1 LTTPIRLLVSDVDGT
16 LVTPDKTLTPA
27 AIEMGQ
33 AIASAGL
40 AFCLVS
46 SRPGR
51 GMRQVI
57 EALDVRAPCAAFNG
71 GRIFE
76 RDGQTLES
84 HPLATDAADQA
95 LDVIA
100 ETGASAWVFAGEE
113 WLLIDPAGD
122 EVWRERRTVGFD
134 PVCVDDLKSAAGPI
148 GKIVGVSDDPAVLD
162 LCQTCA
168 GPVLAGRA
176 NVSRSQ
182 SYYLDFTHP
191 SADKGRAVTALA
203 RRLGVPLEAT
213 AVIGDMD
220 NDLPMFAVA
229 GFSVAMGQSSKGVQ
243 AAADAVTASNRE
255 DGFALA
261 VRNLILPRVARS

>member
-1 LTTPIRLLVSDVDGT
+1 MTPIRLLVSDVDGT

-27 AIEMGQ
+27 AIEMGR
-33 AIASAGL
+33 AIAAAGL

-46 SRPGR
+46 SRPAR
-51 GMRQVI
+51 GMAQIVD
-57 EALDVRAPCAAFNG
+57 AMDVRSPCAAFNG
-71 GRIFE
+71 GRIFD

-84 HPLATDAADQA
+84 HPLPADAADEA
-95 LDVIA
+95 LDLIA
-100 ETGASAWVFAGEE
+100 GTGAGAWVFAGDE

-122 EVWRERRTVGFD
+122 EVWRERRTVGFE
-134 PVCVDDLKSAAGPI
+134 PVCVDDLKAAAGPV

-162 LCQTCA
+162 LCQARA
-168 GPVLAGRA
+168 GPALAGRA

-182 SYYLDFTHP
+182 TYYLDFTHP
-191 SADKGRAVTALA
+191 SADKGRAVTVLA
-203 RRLGVPLEAT
+203 QRLGVPLEAT

-229 GFSVAMGQSSKGVQ
+229 GFSVAMGQSSERVQ
-243 AAADAVTASNRE
+243 AAAHAVTASNRE

-261 VRNLILPRVARS
+261 VRDLILPRVARS

>member
-1 LTTPIRLLVSDVDGT
+1 MTPIRLLVSDVDGT

-27 AIEMGQ
+27 ALEAGG
-33 AIASAGL
+33 ALARAGL

-46 SRPGR
+46 SRPAR
-51 GMRQVI
+51 GMAHLI
-57 EALDVRAPCAAFNG
+57 DALDVRAPCAAFNG

-76 RDGQTLES
+76 RDGRTLES
-84 HPLATDAADQA
+84 HPLPADAAEDA
-95 LDVIA
+95 LDLIA
-100 ETGASAWVFAGEE
+100 EAGAGAWVFSGDE
-113 WLLIDPAGD
+113 WLLTEPQGD
-122 EVWRERRTVGFD
+122 EVWRERRTVCFD
-134 PVCVDDLKSAAGPI
+134 PVCVRDLKAAAGPV

-162 LCQTCA
+162 LCQARA
-168 GPVLAGRA
+168 GPALAGRA

-191 SADKGRAVTALA
+191 DADKGRAVTALA

-229 GFSVAMGQSSKGVQ
+229 GFSVAMGQASERVQ
-243 AAADAVTASNRE
+243 AAADAVTSSNRD
-255 DGFALA
+255 DGFAVA
-261 VRNLILPRVARS
+261 VHELILPRAARA